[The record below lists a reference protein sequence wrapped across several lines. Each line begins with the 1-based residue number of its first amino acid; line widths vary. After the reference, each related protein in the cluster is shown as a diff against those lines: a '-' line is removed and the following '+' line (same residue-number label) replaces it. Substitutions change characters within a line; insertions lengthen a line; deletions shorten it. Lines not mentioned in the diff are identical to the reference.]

1 MKHRRDAGDEIR
13 KPWNHMN
20 KYMPLAVAR
29 NVGEEILHKQSIVPQ
44 RLSKF
49 PGMGTDVESHIV
61 LSGPISF

>member
-1 MKHRRDAGDEIR
+1 
-13 KPWNHMN
+13 MN